1 MNIKYRSIEFFGVS
15 GSGKSFLRKK
25 IKKNLEIK
33 GYKVF
38 DTREIIISFIG
49 KYVLL
54 SISQKISLLLF
65 KLLLLI
71 NIKTTLWNRS
81 LNHICNIYK
90 SDNLKKFHYY
100 KKKINFLYKENIK
113 VSKSTTR
120 IWLDELIL
128 ALILFQKIKKDNA
141 NIIYFPDEGFLQ
153 RLMLLVFFEE
163 KAELKLIK
171 KYLKNKIFCDKIV
184 HVYAPQKNIYE
195 INERRRLNKDR
206 WSMDKKSIK
215 KMINLNEKI
224 KKIISFKYVNYK
236 NDRIK
241 NFENSNFSKFF

>member
-1 MNIKYRSIEFFGVS
+1 
-15 GSGKSFLRKK
+15 
-25 IKKNLEIK
+25 
-33 GYKVF
+33 
-38 DTREIIISFIG
+38 
-49 KYVLL
+49 
-54 SISQKISLLLF
+54 
-65 KLLLLI
+65 
-71 NIKTTLWNRS
+71 
-81 LNHICNIYK
+81 
-90 SDNLKKFHYY
+90 
-100 KKKINFLYKENIK
+100 
-113 VSKSTTR
+113 
-120 IWLDELIL
+120 
-128 ALILFQKIKKDNA
+128 
-141 NIIYFPDEGFLQ
+141 
-153 RLMLLVFFEE
+153 MLLVFFEE

>member
-1 MNIKYRSIEFFGVS
+1 MKIKYRSIEFFGVS

-49 KYVLL
+49 RYVLL
-54 SISQKISLLLF
+54 SMSQKINLLIF

-71 NIKTTLWNRS
+71 NIKTTLWNQS

-90 SDNLKKFHYY
+90 NNNLKKFYY
-100 KKKINFLYKENIK
+100 YQNKINFLYKENIK

-128 ALILFQKIKKDNA
+128 ALMIFQTIKKHNE

-153 RLMLLVFFEE
+153 RLMLLVFSEE
-163 KAELKLIK
+163 KIELKLIK

-184 HVYAPQKNIYE
+184 HIYAPQKNLYE
-195 INERRRLNKDR
+195 INERRRLNNDR

-215 KMINLNEKI
+215 KMIYLNEKI

-241 NFENSNFSKFF
+241 NFENSGFLKFF